1 MNARRKQGSQIEHC
15 ITHGNLDASEYV
27 IVQRRNR
34 PAATVALVLL
44 LTATTSIANDFH
56 VSPDGNDTSQGTKD
70 RPFATLQRAR
80 DAVRQNAGRETQ
92 TVWLHDGIH
101 YLPHPLKFTAAD
113 SGSSRHQIIYRGL
126 SDGAIISGGQR
137 LTLNW
142 SEANAGMF
150 KATTPSGLHI
160 DQLFVDGKRQH
171 MARYPNFDPEVRHF
185 NGYAADAFS
194 NERAARWQ
202 DPAGGFIHAMHRAHW
217 GGYHY
222 RITGKNADGSVAYEG
237 GWQNNRQMGMH
248 AQHRFVENIFEEL
261 DAPGEWFH
269 DATSGTLYYKPAEGV
284 DLKKATIEVVRL
296 RQLIEFEGTQEHP
309 VENIT
314 LHNIEFRHAA
324 RTFMDNREPL
334 LRSDWTIHRGGAVFF
349 NGAESCRLENC
360 VLNQVGGNA
369 VFVNNYN
376 RNIEVVGCHI
386 HDAGGNGVA
395 FVGNPKACRSP
406 LFNYGERQSLGDI
419 DTTPGPQSDD
429 YPSKCL
435 VEDCLIYRT
444 GRVEKQTAGVQISMS
459 SHVTVRHCSIYEV
472 PRAGINISE
481 GTFGG
486 HLIEFCDVFDTVLET
501 GDHGSFNS
509 WGRDRFW
516 GLKDAPAEQLP
527 ELAKLDMVGV
537 NIIRNSRWRC
547 DHGWD
552 IDLDDGSSNY
562 RVYNNLMLSGG
573 LKFREGFHRVAENNI
588 MAANS
593 FHPHV
598 WYKNSGDIVRRNI
611 VFSKYRPIRVPV
623 PWGKEVDNN
632 LLHEPGSESTAPAT
646 VLAGQSARDE
656 NSIIGDA
663 DFVDPKAGDFT
674 VREGSPALAL
684 GFKNFPMDRFGV
696 QRAELK
702 KLARTPDVLVKKANS
717 SHGGR
722 APVASR
728 PMHHFWNGASIRDL
742 KGEEFSSFGVSKESA
757 GIHLSKV
764 PPESAAATFGFKRN
778 DLIQKVNGKSVKTIA
793 DLQTQQNKL
802 AGKSMQVSI
811 VREQKGQQLP
821 VPRYS
826 FFVATTSDEDSFEK
840 LSVSRSQVIELRK
853 VTPLSRTTNQP
864 LKVLGDDR
872 LAKNYG
878 PVFGNGQF
886 GRAYKVDLGDSVE
899 IESVATVTF
908 NQNGNRGSQRFVL
921 FGSNA
926 DKDPGWNLSS
936 EKAFT
941 PLGEVDTTGADRKS
955 FQATVI
961 RSNVESLGRYRWLI
975 WRIEPVTAQGENSA
989 FQEFVVSKKRR

>member
-1 MNARRKQGSQIEHC
+1 M
-15 ITHGNLDASEYV
+15 
-27 IVQRRNR
+27 
-34 PAATVALVLL
+34 ATIMLL
-44 LTATTSIANDFH
+44 LTSASIAGDFH
-56 VSPDGNDTSQGTKD
+56 VSPSGNDSNQGTTD

-80 DAVRQNAGRETQ
+80 DAVRQNAGNEAI

-101 YLPHPLKFTAAD
+101 YLRQPLTLTAAD
-113 SGSSRHQIIYRGL
+113 SGSDQHPIVYRGL
-126 SDGAIISGGQR
+126 DDGAIISGGQR
-137 LTLNW
+137 LALSWT
-142 SEANAGMF
+142 EANDGMF
-150 KATTPSGLHI
+150 KAETPQGLHI

-171 MARYPNFDPEVRHF
+171 MARYPDFDPQVAHF

-194 NERAARWQ
+194 RERAARWK

-222 RITGKNADGSVAYEG
+222 RITGKKDDGEVAYEG

-248 AQHRFVENIFEEL
+248 GQHRFVENIFEEL

-269 DATSGTLYYKPAEGV
+269 DASSGTLYYRPAEDV

-296 RQLIEFEGTQEHP
+296 RQLIEFEGTRESP

-314 LHNIEFRHAA
+314 LRNIEFCHAA
-324 RTFMDNREPL
+324 RTFMDNREAL

-349 NGAESCRLENC
+349 NGAENCRIENC
-360 VLNQVGGNA
+360 VFNQVGGNA

-376 RNIEVVGCHI
+376 RSINVVGCHI

-395 FVGNPKACRSP
+395 FVGNPKACRDP
-406 LFNYGERQSLGDI
+406 LFNYGERQSLADI
-419 DTTPGPQSDD
+419 DITPGPQSDD

-435 VEDCLIYRT
+435 VENCLIHRT

-459 SHVTVRHCSIYEV
+459 SYVTVRHCSIYEV

-516 GLKDAPAEQLP
+516 GLKEAPAEQLP
-527 ELAKLDMVGV
+527 ELAKLDMVDV

-562 RVYNNLMLSGG
+562 LVYNNLLLSGG

-588 MAANS
+588 MVGNS

-598 WYKNSGDIVRRNI
+598 WYPNSGDIVRNNI
-611 VFSKYRPIRVPV
+611 VFTKYRPIRVPV
-623 PWGKEVDNN
+623 PWGKDVDNN
-632 LLHEPGSESTAPAT
+632 LLHQPGAESTTSAEI
-646 VLAGQSARDE
+646 LANQSGRDE
-656 NSIIGDA
+656 GSIICDA
-663 DFVDPKAGDFT
+663 NFVDAEAGDFT
-674 VREGSPALAL
+674 VRDGSPAIAL
-684 GFKNFPMDRFGV
+684 GFRNFPMDRFGV

-702 KLARTPDVLVKKANS
+702 KLARTPEILRKNTTAGKG
-717 SHGGR
+717 SHT
-722 APVASR
+722 PVASKA
-728 PMHHFWNGASIRDL
+728 MLHFWNGATIRDL
-742 KGEEFSSFGVSKESA
+742 SGEEFSSFGVSKESA

-764 PPESAAATFGFKRN
+764 PPGSVAATFGFKQN

-793 DLQTQQNKL
+793 DLRLEQNKL
-802 AGKSMQVSI
+802 GGKSMHVLI
-811 VREQKGQQLP
+811 VREQKEQQLA

-826 FFVATTSDEDSFEK
+826 FFNVATTDEGSFEE
-840 LSVSRSQVIELRK
+840 LSVSRKDVIELQD
-853 VTPLSRTTNQP
+853 VTAISGTANEGLET
-864 LKVLGDDR
+864 LGDGQ
-872 LAKNYG
+872 LANNYG

-886 GRAYKVDLGDSVE
+886 GRAYKVDLGDSYE
-899 IESVATVTF
+899 IENVATVTF
-908 NQNGNRGSQRFVL
+908 NQNRNRGRQRFVL

-926 DKDPGWNLSS
+926 DKDPGWDISNR
-936 EKAFT
+936 KAFT
-941 PLGEVDTTGADRKS
+941 PLAEVDTAGTDRKN
-955 FQATVI
+955 FQATMI
-961 RSNVESLGRYRWLI
+961 RSNADGLGTYRWLL
-975 WRIEPVTAQGENSA
+975 WKIEPVTVQGENSA
-989 FQEFVVSKKRR
+989 FQEFVVSGKRK